1 MSRGASAEAF
11 REACAKFA
19 TGVAVATVLA
29 PDGTPHGLTVSSF
42 TAVSIEPPLIL
53 VCIDYGCAFLGHFRA
68 STHFGVNVLAETQRE
83 LSVIFAEKP
92 EGRFEGVEWYRS
104 ASGVPLLQN
113 CLTNLECRVW
123 SIVEA
128 GDHAVFLAEVVEAES
143 REGQPLLYYN
153 RDYRS
158 LSA

>member
-1 MSRGASAEAF
+1 LSRGVSTEAF
-11 REACAKFA
+11 REACARFA
-19 TGVAVATVLA
+19 SGVAVATVLA

-53 VCIDYGCAFLGHFRA
+53 VCIDYACGFLAHFRA

-92 EGRFEGVEWYRS
+92 EARFEGVEWYSS

-158 LSA
+158 LNA

>member
-1 MSRGASAEAF
+1 MSRGVSAEAF

-19 TGVAVATVLA
+19 SGVAVATVLA

-53 VCIDYGCAFLGHFRA
+53 VCIDYACVFLAHFRA

-92 EGRFEGVEWYRS
+92 EARFEGVEWYS
-104 ASGVPLLQN
+104 STSGVPLLQN

-128 GDHAVFLAEVVEAES
+128 GDHAVFLAEVVESES
-143 REGQPLLYYN
+143 RDGQPLLYYN

-158 LSA
+158 LNA